1 MISFLVPLIFFL
13 KIKINKKL
21 FILLSIFFFYFLKIF
36 IYKFYN
42 FSLDLKSCCYY
53 DFSAKGILGK
63 ISFERIIL
71 IIEYLIFAL
80 ANNFL
85 FIVGFIFVFFSLF
98 NKKLKKK
105 LNYLYIILFLN
116 FSFIGGIFLMTDADL
131 EYMLKTGIDRLVFMF
146 LPVMIL
152 FIIEYINFFKK
163 RLIN

>member
-1 MISFLVPLIFFL
+1 M
-13 KIKINKKL
+13 
-21 FILLSIFFFYFLKIF
+21 
-36 IYKFYN
+36 
-42 FSLDLKSCCYY
+42 
-53 DFSAKGILGK
+53 
-63 ISFERIIL
+63 
-71 IIEYLIFAL
+71 IIEYFIFAL

-163 RLIN
+163 D